1 MKIFDV
7 IRNGK
12 CLECGQLSS
21 KILGE
26 FDAETPEEAIDKAQS
41 SWIYDNYGEAGS
53 LREEDIKKEDEFL
66 QGDFVAEE
74 IK

>member
-1 MKIFDV
+1 
-7 IRNGK
+7 
-12 CLECGQLSS
+12 
-21 KILGE
+21 LGE